1 MIRRNLREACLRC
14 PGLGRIRRMA
24 EANRNRQGFLS
35 FGMEIEAHRS
45 FKEVNGMK
53 RLYRVDEVG
62 EMLSVSTKTVRRL
75 ISRGELI
82 GHNDSPGRR
91 GLRVTVESLEKYIE
105 RYKGNP
111 GSFE

>member
-1 MIRRNLREACLRC
+1 
-14 PGLGRIRRMA
+14 
-24 EANRNRQGFLS
+24 
-35 FGMEIEAHRS
+35 MEIEAHRS

-82 GHNDSPGRR
+82 GHN
-91 GLRVTVESLEKYIE
+91 E
-105 RYKGNP
+105 GNP